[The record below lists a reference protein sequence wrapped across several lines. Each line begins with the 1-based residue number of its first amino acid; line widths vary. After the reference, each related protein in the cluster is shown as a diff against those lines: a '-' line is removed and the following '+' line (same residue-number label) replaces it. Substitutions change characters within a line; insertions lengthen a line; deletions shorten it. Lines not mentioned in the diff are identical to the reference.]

1 MGRNVTISISDRSA
15 RALFLLSVLGTRRG
29 KPDCSS
35 IPGHFIQTSPV
46 HLYHPCALL
55 ITHKRAFFLF
65 FFFDT
70 TGAQRAPAHV
80 CL

>member
-46 HLYHPCALL
+46 HLYRPSALL
-55 ITHKRAFFLF
+55 IAHKRVLLGVFCF
-65 FFFDT
+65 T
-70 TGAQRAPAHV
+70 
-80 CL
+80 

>member
-15 RALFLLSVLGTRRG
+15 SALFFLSVLGTRRG
-29 KPDCSS
+29 KPDCLS

-55 ITHKRAFFLF
+55 ITHNRAFF
-65 FFFDT
+65 DT
-70 TGAQRAPAHV
+70 AGAERAPAHM